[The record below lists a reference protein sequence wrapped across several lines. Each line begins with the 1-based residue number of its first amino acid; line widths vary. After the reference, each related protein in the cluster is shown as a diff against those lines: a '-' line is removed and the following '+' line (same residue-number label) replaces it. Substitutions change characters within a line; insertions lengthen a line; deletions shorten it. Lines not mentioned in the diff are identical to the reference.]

1 MRTLLLTAITLLT
14 AAAAQ
19 ADCIGFGHFT
29 IVNTAAP
36 LTGTRF
42 PYTEDL
48 ASRADGVPVRANF
61 SVGFHSDLHWTK
73 IQTGCVA
80 SSEHNVNAST
90 PVNLLLRASFRIN
103 DHNAPPEAR
112 YQLQLRLG
120 DEVVATET
128 RRLGLVPRSD
138 RFAAVVRDL
147 PAGNYVYSM
156 WFRLLDGPE
165 SNSAVVDLQWITA
178 QGVPHAYASAREATA
193 AEERVGERWT
203 SVGRA
208 VRFMNETRLD
218 LTVQSSFV
226 VEDAE
231 DDAALDVAFTVDR
244 EPIAGGPVAVP
255 AWRPDSMVVFDARPF
270 VAPGVHTLRMWIR
283 SSHGRVRLS
292 ALRLEMVG
300 FPSRIREL
308 DVVPMSRA
316 EADDELFAAAAGDA
330 EQPPGISPIC
340 GNWTKLLQFELPPS
354 DGASSW
360 NLAGYIEVRDVEV
373 SGYGQLAVLA
383 VHRNET
389 SDGVVF
395 TDAITDM
402 GMFEFQARP
411 GGDGLYFYG
420 DASKWGNF
428 SKGNEMS
435 LWIRRME
442 GCGNAPFGGGFRI
455 GRRWLAVKLLPS
467 EGPHL

>member
-14 AAAAQ
+14 AATVQ

-29 IVNTAAP
+29 IVNTAIP

-61 SVGFHSDLHWTK
+61 AVGFFPDRRWTK

-80 SSEHNVNAST
+80 SSERNVHAST

-103 DHNAPPEAR
+103 DHTAPPEAR

-120 DEVVATET
+120 NEVVATET
-128 RRLGLVPRSD
+128 RRLGVVPRSD
-138 RFAAVVRDL
+138 RFAAVVRDV
-147 PAGNYVYSM
+147 PAGSYVYSM
-156 WFRLLDGPE
+156 WFRLLDGPQ

-178 QGVPHAYASAREATA
+178 QGVPHAYAAAREASY
-193 AEERVGERWT
+193 AEERVGAGWT
-203 SVGRA
+203 SVGRP

-218 LTVQSSFV
+218 LAVQSSFV
-226 VEDAE
+226 VEEGE
-231 DDAALDVAFTVDR
+231 DDASLDIAFTLDR
-244 EPIAGGPVAVP
+244 ESISGGPVAVP
-255 AWRPDSMVVFDARPF
+255 AWRPDSLVVFDAKPLIP
-270 VAPGVHTLRMWIR
+270 PGVHTLRMWMR
-283 SSHGRVRLS
+283 TTRGRARVSSLRV
-292 ALRLEMVG
+292 EMVG
-300 FPSRIREL
+300 FPSRIRDL
-308 DVVPMSRA
+308 DILPMTRA
-316 EADDELFAAAAGDA
+316 ESSEELLATAAGDP
-330 EQPPGISPIC
+330 EQPPAISPIC
-340 GNWTKLLQFELPPS
+340 GNWTKLLQFQLPPS
-354 DGASSW
+354 DGSPSW
-360 NLAGYIEVRDVEV
+360 NLSGYIEVRDADV

-395 TDAITDM
+395 TDAVTDM

-411 GGDGLYFYG
+411 GGDGFYFYG

-428 SKGNEMS
+428 ADGNEMS
-435 LWIRRME
+435 LWIRRIE
-442 GCGNAPFGGGFRI
+442 GCRNAPFGGGFRI